1 MLVSDRMSHP
11 VITIQPQ
18 ATLEDAN
25 KLMEKEKIS
34 RLPVLD
40 KKGNLVGIVSEK
52 QIHRYMPSEA
62 TTLDMWEIRGVM
74 NRILVEKVM
83 THEVVTVT
91 PDTPIEEAARIMV
104 ENDISGIPVVSQ
116 GKLVGIIAE
125 TDLFKTFLEVL
136 GARQPGIRVSVTM
149 TDVPGQIVKLSQA
162 IFNTGGNIISL
173 GTFYGESGGNAE
185 ITIKVAGTTKEAL
198 TKALSPCVD
207 KIIDIREVGVV

>member
-25 KLMEKEKIS
+25 KLMEKENIS

-40 KKGNLVGIVSEK
+40 KKGNLIGIISEK

-62 TTLDMWEIRGVM
+62 TTLDMWEIKGVL

-83 THEVVTVT
+83 TRDVITVT
-91 PDTPIEEAARIMV
+91 PDTPIEEAARIMA
-104 ENDISGIPVVSQ
+104 EKEISGIPVVSE
-116 GKLVGIIAE
+116 GKVVGIIAE

-136 GARQPGIRVSVTM
+136 GARQPGIRVTVTM
-149 TDVPGQIVKLSQA
+149 TDQPGQIVKLSQA
-162 IFNTGGNIISL
+162 IFNAGGNIISL

-185 ITIKVAGTTKEAL
+185 ITIKIEGASKDALVKAL
-198 TKALSPCVD
+198 TPCVD
-207 KIIDIREVGVV
+207 KIIDIREVGIV